1 MAFVD
6 VVVTF
11 YITIGA
17 CYSYPNW
24 NGQTGQGI
32 GDLFQIQPQNIQ
44 VQILKK
50 KTNRNTD
57 IIETNDLAWLRYRS
71 STDSSSD
78 QGSHF
83 HLSLLFLFAPL
94 LATDEDHEDEDDI
107 YYDDYDYDDHD
118 YINDDDNDTG

>member
-1 MAFVD
+1 MEWSDWARNQRL
-6 VVVTF
+6 
-11 YITIGA
+11 IPI
-17 CYSYPNW
+17 W
-24 NGQTGQGI
+24 N
-32 GDLFQIQPQNIQ
+32 FQIKPQNIQ

-83 HLSLLFLFAPL
+83 HLSLLFLFAAL
-94 LATDEDHEDEDDI
+94 LVTDEDHEDEDDI
-107 YYDDYDYDDHD
+107 YDEDNYDDDHD
-118 YINDDDNDTG
+118 DHDNINDDDNETG